1 MYVRMWEGTELFQM
15 STSQKYRKL
24 TIGPSKLIRLK
35 GTDPPRRCL
44 SATIDAG
51 CGFVHRKDVSN
62 GHLIRSLIF
71 LVGAVHDALESI
83 IRQALPGLAIA
94 HTIWRCGG
102 VANQESRLSRS
113 EKSGPDDTEDEHRKG
128 NANDK

>member
-1 MYVRMWEGTELFQM
+1 M

-62 GHLIRSLIF
+62 GHLSRSLIF
-71 LVGAVHDALESI
+71 LVGAVHDDLESI
-83 IRQALPGLAIA
+83 VRQALPGLAIA
-94 HTIWRCGG
+94 HTIWRRIGG
-102 VANQESRLSRS
+102 AN
-113 EKSGPDDTEDEHRKG
+113 
-128 NANDK
+128 